1 MRPKIVQTVSTL
13 TKKHEILYAT
23 IILPKEQ
30 IKIDT
35 YVELGRNFFKLQL
48 RLVAIVLLSVEW

>member
-1 MRPKIVQTVSTL
+1 MRPKIVQTVSKYTD
-13 TKKHEILYAT
+13 
-23 IILPKEQ
+23 ILPKEQ